1 MRCSR
6 RDRLPASADRISEVE
21 PIVPPPRLAGWRGEP
36 VRFALLLV
44 KARRSSAEA
53 QGRIMATPSADASAP
68 ARLVLIVAA
77 VALAVRL
84 PLLAAGPDVQLS
96 LMADDACYYLE
107 AARRCLETA
116 AWPSM
121 DGVHPTNGFHP
132 LYFVLVLILQ
142 KLIGTETRIVTGV
155 VFALNA
161 ALNVLALTVLV
172 RSLRGKLGG
181 TAGLVTVVAL
191 ALSPGWLAHG
201 LAGVENSLSSLLL
214 LLAALR
220 WIARF
225 DPGAGIAPRAPGPQA
240 GWWADG
246 LLLGLAMLGRTD
258 AVLFAALYLAS
269 AFILRARHERMQTI
283 VRDLAICTGV
293 AAVIVAPWA
302 ILNLWHFG
310 TIAQDSAVA
319 LSTRFSRL
327 HGAFG
332 TVGWAGLFAK
342 NIAFW
347 LYRLGWTWGLLPLTF
362 FLCGYALPLRRWRR
376 LGGRS
381 ACAALAVLCAAA
393 LAIQVNDPWYIDAMR
408 SSAVELTLGFA
419 SFAAGACA
427 IREQQGFPRST
438 YYFLLGWTLLLA
450 LTMSGGIGSFQLWYT
465 TAPALAAILLLTAPA
480 LAALVRP
487 RPVMAV
493 VLLCLL
499 VAQSAIRVHRYLHR
513 GTSAAGVSHHLIADG
528 EVLRRRLQDAAA
540 TGAFRAGSFDS
551 GQLSYRVHP
560 FPVANLDGV
569 MNHDAARAIAANTLA
584 GHLRATGCTH
594 LITSEDRLNY
604 FRGVSP
610 FEAQPDTAMSGRL
623 GVTVFRPTTP

>member
-1 MRCSR
+1 MAR
-6 RDRLPASADRISEVE
+6 P
-21 PIVPPPRLAGWRGEP
+21 
-36 VRFALLLV
+36 FAN
-44 KARRSSAEA
+44 
-53 QGRIMATPSADASAP
+53 GSAP
-68 ARLVLIVAA
+68 ARLVLVVAA

-84 PLLAAGPDVQLS
+84 PLLAASPDVQLS
-96 LMADDACYYLE
+96 LLADDACYYLE

-132 LYFVLVLILQ
+132 LYFVLVLALQ
-142 KLIGTETRIVTGV
+142 KLIGTDTRIVTGV

-161 ALNVLALTVLV
+161 ALNVLALMVLV

-181 TAGLVTVVAL
+181 TAGLVTAVAL

-225 DPGAGIAPRAPGPQA
+225 DPGAGLASRAPGPQA

-258 AVLFAALYLAS
+258 AVLFAALYVGS

-283 VRDLAICTGV
+283 VRDLVICTGV

-302 ILNLWHFG
+302 ILNLWRFG
-310 TIAQDSAVA
+310 SVAQDSAVA

-332 TVGWAGLFAK
+332 TVGWASLFAK

-381 ACAALAVLCAAA
+381 ACAALTVFCAAA
-393 LAIQVNDPWYIDAMR
+393 LAIQANDPWYIDALR
-408 SSAVELTLGFA
+408 SSGLELALGLA
-419 SFAAGACA
+419 SFATGVGAM
-427 IREQQGFPRST
+427 RDLHGFTRST
-438 YYFLLGWTLLLA
+438 SYFLLGWTLLLA
-450 LTMSGGIGSFQLWYT
+450 VTMSGGIGSFQLWYT
-465 TAPALAAILLLTAPA
+465 TAPALAAILLLTSPA
-480 LAALVRP
+480 LAALLRT
-487 RPVMAV
+487 RPVMAI
-493 VLLCLL
+493 VLLCL
-499 VAQSAIRVHRYLHR
+499 VAAQSAIRVHRYLHR
-513 GTSAAGVSHHLIADG
+513 GTSAAGVSRHLIADG
-528 EVLRRRLQDAAA
+528 EALRQRLQDAAA
-540 TGAFRAGSFDS
+540 TGIFRAGSFDS

-569 MNHDAARAIAANTLA
+569 MSHDAARAIAANTLA
-584 GHLRATGCTH
+584 QHLRDGGYTH
-594 LITSEDRLNY
+594 VITSEDRLNY

-610 FEAQPDTAMSGRL
+610 FEAWPDTAMSRRL
-623 GVTVFRPTTP
+623 GVTVFRPAAP